1 MSHFNRGKLGALKV
15 MSKPVVLLLGAGQL
29 GSRYLQ
35 GLSGVHQE
43 LRIIVVDPASTSLE
57 LARQRLAETSSATA
71 HEVQFTESLDDVSK
85 QLDLALVV
93 TPAHCRADLVAEIQ
107 ARHDVSA
114 WILEK
119 VLAQSSQQLT
129 QIEKALDGQSQVW
142 VNTPRRLMSWHK
154 EIKEHLLAIGKG
166 PLRVRMVGGHWG
178 LACNSIH
185 FIDLV
190 NWWTCAEVVGVD
202 ARGLQAWHAS
212 KRSGFQEVFGSLMV
226 NFRDGSSLELCCE
239 QRDLSPRIEVET
251 SVGIWLIDEA
261 AGKAISPSGLEIAGQ
276 LTFQSALTTSLVE
289 QILTS
294 GRCEL
299 PSLLD
304 SAAQHRPFL
313 DALLQHWNCSQSCRD
328 FAVPIT

>member
-1 MSHFNRGKLGALKV
+1 MPLFNRGKLEALKA

-35 GLSGVHQE
+35 GLSGIDRE
-43 LRIIVVDPASTSLE
+43 LKIIVVDPASTSLD
-57 LARQRLAETSSATA
+57 LARKRFAEVSPATA
-71 HEVQFTESLDDVSK
+71 HEVQFTTSLDGICK

-93 TPAHCRADLVAEIQ
+93 TPAHCRADLVDSIQ
-107 ARHDVSA
+107 ARHDVSS

-119 VLAQSSQQLT
+119 VLAQSSQQVE

-142 VNTPRRLMSWHK
+142 VNTPRRLMGWHQ
-154 EIKEHLLAIGKG
+154 EIKEQLLASGTA
-166 PLRVRMVGGHWG
+166 PLRVRMAGGYWG
-178 LACNSIH
+178 LACNAIH

-190 NWWTCAEVVGVD
+190 NWWTCARVDGVD
-202 ARGLQAWHAS
+202 SRGLQDWHAS

-226 NFRDGSSLELCCE
+226 NFRDGSSLELSCQ
-239 QRDLSPRIEVET
+239 QRDLPPRIEVET
-251 SVGIWLIDEA
+251 PDGIWLIDEA
-261 AGKAISPSGLEIAGQ
+261 AGKAVSPSGLEIAGQ
-276 LTFQSALTTSLVE
+276 LSFQSALTAPLVE

-299 PSLLD
+299 PSLPD

-313 DALLQHWNCSQSCRD
+313 DALLQHWNYSQSCKD
-328 FAVPIT
+328 LAVPIT